1 MLVKQKLLSL
11 GGRAAEAWATIEAA
25 MVTRPEKG
33 SAEAANLADAKK
45 LAQGLVAMLQDPA
58 FDADWAS
65 IQEALKHP
73 GVSASVDHA
82 KLLEYQRLA
91 VRYLQYVEDVL
102 AGKTPEAPPLP
113 QIKVKVRAA
122 KGVPL
127 ELDAKSAQALGVLPR
142 RGRPAKTAVA
152 VDAETATR
160 GQG

>member
-25 MVTRPEKG
+25 MAQRPEKG

-73 GVSASVDHA
+73 GVSVDHA

-113 QIKVKVRAA
+113 PVKVKVRAA

-152 VDAETATR
+152 VDAETAAR
-160 GQG
+160 GQE